1 MNIAPIYLNMEELV
15 TNHLRVAPFEVT
27 EPPEPWKSAAVE
39 TCGHLK
45 VSAVIQVR
53 PTKVIPR
60 VLEFLQQSMKRQ
72 RQCIHNHFLY
82 IYIYIHVS
90 SKTGEVRRN

>member
-1 MNIAPIYLNMEELV
+1 MNTAPIYLSMEELV

-45 VSAVIQVR
+45 VSTVIQVR
-53 PTKVIPR
+53 PTKV
-60 VLEFLQQSMKRQ
+60 LGS
-72 RQCIHNHFLY
+72 
-82 IYIYIHVS
+82 
-90 SKTGEVRRN
+90 

>member
-1 MNIAPIYLNMEELV
+1 MEELT

-45 VSAVIQVR
+45 VSAVIQAR
-53 PTKVIPR
+53 PKEVILR
-60 VLEFLQQSMKRQ
+60 VLEFLQQGTKRQ
-72 RQCIHNHFLY
+72 RQCIHNLFVVC
-82 IYIYIHVS
+82 IYCDDIHVYYEW
-90 SKTGEVRRN
+90 GCN